1 MDQSL
6 HILTIHGMSN
16 IYIPKITRGDGG
28 KIKRSEP
35 RESDEKF
42 FGRISNQV
50 QADILF
56 YWIAITSCC
65 LLKKKLL
72 ETCKVSPSF
81 RKLCIYISFWLK
93 GLLFIYW
100 FRLCCTKTVVNKY
113 FATVVMMTFM
123 DSPEQYIQCTL
134 IPWPALPPIGQN
146 LSLQVNR
153 VRALTNILHNRLLSH
168 AGEH

>member
-6 HILTIHGMSN
+6 HILTINGMSN

-65 LLKKKLL
+65 LLKQNFLRPVKFLHLL
-72 ETCKVSPSF
+72 GSCA
-81 RKLCIYISFWLK
+81 YILVF
-93 GLLFIYW
+93 
-100 FRLCCTKTVVNKY
+100 
-113 FATVVMMTFM
+113 
-123 DSPEQYIQCTL
+123 D
-134 IPWPALPPIGQN
+134 
-146 LSLQVNR
+146 
-153 VRALTNILHNRLLSH
+153 
-168 AGEH
+168 